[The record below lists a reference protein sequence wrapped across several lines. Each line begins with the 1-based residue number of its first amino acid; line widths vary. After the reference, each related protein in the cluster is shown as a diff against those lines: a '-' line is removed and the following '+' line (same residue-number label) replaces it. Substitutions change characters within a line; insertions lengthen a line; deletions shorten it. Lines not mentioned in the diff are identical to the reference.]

1 MMLSSTRVFAVPVLL
16 LATLL
21 LLSNAVHSAMAST
34 IGHSATSAD
43 SNEVALLDEQDH
55 SSGASD
61 AAITAEQ
68 PQPSLLGRMARR
80 LMQAE
85 GPLFTGG
92 TSLDLANSR
101 PFRFFNS
108 FAR

>member
-1 MMLSSTRVFAVPVLL
+1 M
-16 LATLL
+16 
-21 LLSNAVHSAMAST
+21 
-34 IGHSATSAD
+34 D
-43 SNEVALLDEQDH
+43 QQDH
-55 SSGASD
+55 SSGAAD
-61 AAITAEQ
+61 AAIAVQQ
-68 PQPSLLGRMARR
+68 PQRPSLVGRMARR

-85 GPLFTGG
+85 GPLFSGS